1 MKNLN
6 IIPKRKKSSY
16 LLRTTIPKDLVDT
29 FGGRTR
35 FHISLKNVSNKERL
49 LVSIYLKSLTKE
61 LFQDI
66 RMGMKSLGVD
76 DIREIL
82 KVEVRKSI
90 LHSHQVNLG
99 TNKYDPEKVENSLKS
114 VSTKEEKMKQKLK
127 DDLKS
132 YEGMLD
138 EKLEKILNKF

>member
-6 IIPKRKKSSY
+6 IIPKRNKSSF

-49 LVSIYLKSLTKE
+49 LVSIYLKNLTKE
-61 LFQDI
+61 LFQVI
-66 RMGMKSLGVD
+66 RKGMKTLTLEDV
-76 DIREIL
+76 REIL
-82 KVEVRKSI
+82 IVEVRKSV

-99 TNKYDPEKVENSLKS
+99 TNKYDPEKVEGSL
-114 VSTKEEKMKQKLK
+114 
-127 DDLKS
+127 
-132 YEGMLD
+132 
-138 EKLEKILNKF
+138 

>member
-1 MKNLN
+1 MKISNLVQS
-6 IIPKRKKSSY
+6 KSNSSI
-16 LLRTTIPKDLVDT
+16 LFRTIIPKDLVDT

-82 KVEVRKSI
+82 KVEVRKSSYFLMI
-90 LHSHQVNLG
+90 LSSYLGKTVN
-99 TNKYDPEKVENSLKS
+99 K
-114 VSTKEEKMKQKLK
+114 
-127 DDLKS
+127 
-132 YEGMLD
+132 
-138 EKLEKILNKF
+138 

>member
-1 MKNLN
+1 MKNRN

-61 LFQDI
+61 LFHDI
-66 RMGMKSLGVD
+66 RMGMKSLSVD

-82 KVEVRKSI
+82 KVEVRKSTLSIVTKLI
-90 LHSHQVNLG
+90 LEQTSMTVR
-99 TNKYDPEKVENSLKS
+99 KW
-114 VSTKEEKMKQKLK
+114 
-127 DDLKS
+127 
-132 YEGMLD
+132 
-138 EKLEKILNKF
+138 KIV